1 MMKID
6 KGCEPAAW
14 RKYRLTPGATY
25 QAIPALVGSLLDEQ
39 GYVCAYCECRI
50 TAARDAHRVE
60 HVKCRKRYPELQ
72 LDYQNMVACCS
83 GNMRGLSHCDRSK
96 GDRDI
101 SFTPIDTRVADSIFY
116 ENSGTIKSRNSLW
129 DDEFNHV
136 LNLNLSII
144 KSNRRKTLMGVIAE
158 LNRRKVLWRK
168 GDIERMIEK
177 WESRHPRSIN
187 GQRWSEYYPYRG
199 IVIYYLKKKLHQM
212 E

>member
-1 MMKID
+1 MKID

-83 GNMRGLSHCDRSK
+83 GNTGELSHCDRSK

-101 SFTPIDTRVADSIFY
+101 SFTPIDTRVADSISY
-116 ENSGTIKSRNSLW
+116 KSDGTIKSDTRQW
-129 DDEFNHV
+129 DDELNQV
-136 LNLNLSII
+136 LNLNHLLI
-144 KSNRRKTLMGVIAE
+144 KSNRRSTWKGVVTE
-158 LNRRKVLWRK
+158 LNKRRGSWQRRY
-168 GDIERMIEK
+168 IERMIEK
-177 WESRHPRSIN
+177 WESRHSRSIN